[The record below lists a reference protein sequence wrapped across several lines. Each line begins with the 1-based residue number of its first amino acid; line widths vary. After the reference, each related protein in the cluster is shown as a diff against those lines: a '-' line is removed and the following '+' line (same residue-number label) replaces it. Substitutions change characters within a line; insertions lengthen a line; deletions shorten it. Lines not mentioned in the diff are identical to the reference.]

1 MAGWLSG
8 RKRMNK
14 YLMDQTLYCE
24 YCNKQCKNR
33 NSLVQHQIRC
43 KNNPARIK
51 CGNPNNLVNYT
62 TKLKSGSIS
71 IWNKGKTKYSS
82 NSIQHAVDSLQKTIR
97 LKHANGEKYST
108 GKAKTNEKEQ
118 ERRQKISNTMKK
130 NCNAGGIRLNSGK
143 GKKGWYKGIYC
154 RSTYELVYV
163 IYNIDHNIEFA
174 PCKRIYLYEYNNEQ
188 HKYYPDFEL
197 ADGTI
202 IEIKGYANKQTEAK
216 INSVKDRPIKV
227 LYWKDLQYAF
237 DYVKSTYKYDSL
249 EDLYE

>member
-1 MAGWLSG
+1 
-8 RKRMNK
+8 MNK
-14 YLMDQTLYCE
+14 YLIDQTLYCI

-43 KNNPARIK
+43 KNNPVRIK

-62 TKLKSGSIS
+62 TKLKSGEVT
-71 IWNKGKTKYSS
+71 IWNKGLTK
-82 NSIQHAVDSLQKTIR
+82 D
-97 LKHANGEKYST
+97 
-108 GKAKTNEKEQ
+108 TNESIKKSIPKLKDTIKQKRLANENFGLGIARTA
-118 ERRQKISNTMKK
+118 EAEINRRKKISVTMK
-130 NCNAGGIRLNSGK
+130 NNPNAGGMRINSGRS
-143 GKKGWYKGIYC
+143 KKGWYKGFYC

-163 IYNIDHNIEFA
+163 IYNIDHNIDFST
-174 PCKRIYLYEYNNEQ
+174 CKRFYLYEWNNEV
-188 HKYYPDFEL
+188 HRYYPDFEL

-202 IEIKGYANKQTEAK
+202 IEIKGYSNKQTEAK

-237 DYVKSTYKYDSL
+237 DYVKSTYMYDSL